1 MENNEELLTGMVV
14 VTLIIVLLFALCY
27 YFIVFA
33 PQETE
38 FNNLKQEK
46 INHVNSLLNQDENHN
61 KEAIISEI
69 ERCNSLE
76 DLNNLDVDL
85 MIYPILKNSLME
97 QLNQYQD
104 KYHRVE
110 LVTENSTDIMKIKDA
125 RNYIDS
131 QEALSLSNIQIKP
144 VDSIIIP
151 LNINRKQAASGLI
164 TEGDVIDIYKTNS
177 DNREVMVEDTNQSDF
192 VSYNYSTSKIVG
204 GSQVISILRSKDSGS
219 ISQNIVLTES
229 PKNRNFTQESNLDIQ
244 QIISSKAAGTY
255 DSNQY
260 NITTDDYGDCLANYE
275 RISHIGELDVEY
287 ILLVE
292 VPRNRAEDLINNMD
306 NIILTIPTYD
316 APSWVEL

>member
-1 MENNEELLTGMVV
+1 
-14 VTLIIVLLFALCY
+14 
-27 YFIVFA
+27 
-33 PQETE
+33 
-38 FNNLKQEK
+38 
-46 INHVNSLLNQDENHN
+46 
-61 KEAIISEI
+61 
-69 ERCNSLE
+69 
-76 DLNNLDVDL
+76 
-85 MIYPILKNSLME
+85 
-97 QLNQYQD
+97 
-104 KYHRVE
+104 
-110 LVTENSTDIMKIKDA
+110 MKIKDA

-260 NITTDDYGDCLANYE
+260 NITTDDYGDRLANYE
-275 RISHIGELDVEY
+275 RTSHIGELDVEY